1 MQGRLH
7 NLMTCYS
14 MVYGLVFSGVAG
26 SALSPLTVSEYDAGS
41 TERTLAN
48 FFNFAASVQFSICV
62 AGVLFTTF
70 ILCFLNST
78 PDTVIFRLAANFNFS
93 MIYAYLIFYSTYL
106 LLAQLCAII
115 FIRSDPGW
123 AWATSGALLGI
134 FFALFSHWI
143 YAMRDAFP
151 IPALHFTPAFGV
163 LSFNPHIFSLMF
175 GKGLAALKASA
186 QHVARI
192 MLQEAT
198 NNFGSDVVNKVQRDV
213 ARAEPPHGHALP
225 QSPAHRR
232 DEAGTPARAAAGARA
247 PSDARVEQEAEAA
260 AAAAAKQLEA
270 MLLEAMPKSRADRRR
285 HIASGLLI
293 EELTLPR
300 LVTVC
305 HL

>member
-1 MQGRLH
+1 
-7 NLMTCYS
+7 
-14 MVYGLVFSGVAG
+14 MVYGLIFSGVAG
-26 SALSPLTVSEYDAGS
+26 SALSPLTVSDYDDGS

-62 AGVLFTTF
+62 AGVLFTTS

-123 AWATSGALLGI
+123 AWATIGALLGV

-198 NNFGSDVVNKVQRDV
+198 NNFGGDVVNKVQRDV
-213 ARAEPPHGHALP
+213 ARGELPHAQATP
-225 QSPAHRR
+225 QSPAHTR
-232 DEAGTPARAAAGARA
+232 DEAGFPARAAEGARA
-247 PSDARVEQEAEAA
+247 SSDARVDREEEAA

-270 MLLEAMPKSRADRRR
+270 MLLEALPRTIAERRR
-285 HIASGLLI
+285 LIASGLLI
-293 EELTLPR
+293 EDLTLPR